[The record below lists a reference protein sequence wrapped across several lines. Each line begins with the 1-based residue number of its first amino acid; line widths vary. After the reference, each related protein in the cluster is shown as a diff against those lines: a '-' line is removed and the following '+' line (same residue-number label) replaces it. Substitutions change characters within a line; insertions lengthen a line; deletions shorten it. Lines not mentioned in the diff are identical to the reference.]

1 MIRLMLKSVL
11 SRLPLEPR
19 AKPATLEQRPLRIGV
34 FTDAYSPQINGVV
47 TSVTNMVK
55 ALQELGHEVT
65 VVAPKHPQQIPE
77 MGVIRLRSTAYRP
90 QPEQRWAF
98 PPSLRKMWQFN
109 RLDFDVIHTH
119 GALMP
124 ILAIGV
130 GRLLSIPVVHTY
142 HTRFR
147 DYIHYAPFYAT
158 LSWLMTSER
167 WYARTTRT
175 GRRVTRQLKKGLDK
189 STQTLFAVADV
200 WFCNRCLELITPA
213 APMALELEK
222 MGVRTRVTVIPNG
235 IDLMRLTEPQAD
247 PYPALGIADGTARLL
262 TVSRLGKE
270 KSVDLLLER
279 FLLIHAKHPNS
290 KLVVVGDGPERKHLE
305 ALSLELGLKDAVVF
319 TGYVAAAD
327 VGRYYQHADVF
338 VFASISE
345 TQGLVA
351 LEAAACGCP
360 VVARAEM
367 GIISCVLDGETGFL
381 VHPSDKETFAEKTV
395 MLLENSELRS
405 RFSIRAKTW
414 AASEGSHRTMT
425 ERILEVY
432 RRAIHEFE
440 GYDDLS
446 LPAEFEHFE
455 VAQNEMDQQL
465 ERLK

>member
-1 MIRLMLKSVL
+1 
-11 SRLPLEPR
+11 
-19 AKPATLEQRPLRIGV
+19 V
-34 FTDAYSPQINGVV
+34 FTDAYTPQINGVV

-55 ALQELGHEVT
+55 ALRELGHEVT
-65 VVAPKHPQQIPE
+65 VIAPKHPLQVPE
-77 MGVIRLRSTAYRP
+77 LGVIRLRSTAYRP

-109 RLDFDVIHTH
+109 RLNFDVIHTH

-167 WYARTTRT
+167 WYARTTKT

-200 WFCNRCLELITPA
+200 WFCNRCFELITPA
-213 APMALELEK
+213 APMAFELEN

-235 IDLMRLTEPQAD
+235 IDLMRLTTPQPD
-247 PYPALGIADGTARLL
+247 PFPNLGIVDGAKRLL

-279 FLLIHAKHPNS
+279 YKLIYDQHPNS
-290 KLVVVGDGPERKHLE
+290 KLVIVGDGPERKHLE
-305 ALSLELGLKDAVVF
+305 AFSLELGLKDVVVF
-319 TGYVAAAD
+319 TGYVPAAD

-338 VFASISE
+338 VFASTSE

-367 GIISCVLDGETGFL
+367 GIISCVLDNETGFL
-381 VHPSDKETFAEKTV
+381 VQPNDKETFAKKSLL
-395 MLLENSELRS
+395 LLENIELRAQ
-405 RFSIRAKTW
+405 FSTRAKAW

-432 RRAIHEFE
+432 RRAIVEFE
-440 GYDDLS
+440 GYDDLR
-446 LPAEFEHFE
+446 LPAELEQLE
-455 VAQNEMDQQL
+455 VSGEMDDALQ
-465 ERLK
+465 RFK

>member
-1 MIRLMLKSVL
+1 MLENRL
-11 SRLPLEPR
+11 
-19 AKPATLEQRPLRIGV
+19 LRIAV
-34 FTDAYSPQINGVV
+34 FTDAYLPQINGVV
-47 TSVTNMVK
+47 TSVTNMVEG
-55 ALQELGHEVT
+55 LRELGHEVT
-65 VVAPKHPQQIPE
+65 IVAPRHPQQVSE
-77 MGVIRLRSTAYRP
+77 AGVIRLRSTVYRP

-98 PPSLRKMWQFN
+98 PPSLRKVWQFS
-109 RLDFDVIHTH
+109 RLNFDVIHSH

-130 GRLLSIPVVHTY
+130 GRLLSVPVVHTY

-167 WYARTTRT
+167 WYARSTRT

-213 APMALELEK
+213 AQMALELSQ
-222 MGVRTRVTVIPNG
+222 MGVRTRVTVVPNG
-235 IDLMRLTEPQAD
+235 IDLKRLTTPQAD
-247 PYPALGIADGTARLL
+247 PFPGLGVPEGAARLL

-279 FLLIHAKHPNS
+279 FALIHGKLPNS
-290 KLVVVGDGPERKHLE
+290 RLVIVGDGPERKHLE
-305 ALSLELGLKDAVVF
+305 KYCLELGIKEAVIF
-319 TGYVAAAD
+319 TGYVNASEI
-327 VGRYYQHADVF
+327 GRYYQHADVF
-338 VFASISE
+338 VFASTSE

-381 VHPSDKETFAEKTV
+381 VHPNDKETFVEKTLR
-395 MLLENSELRS
+395 LLTDSELRAQFSS
-405 RFSIRAKTW
+405 RAASW
-414 AASEGSHRTMT
+414 AAQEGSHRTMT
-425 ERILEVY
+425 NRILEIY
-432 RRAIHEFE
+432 KRAIHEFE
-440 GYDDLS
+440 GYDDLG
-446 LPAEFEHFE
+446 LPPEFANLEE
-455 VAQNEMDQQL
+455 IPNAIDQQL
-465 ERLK
+465 ERFK